1 MAIPH
6 PWVGIKK
13 IITSWKHVICLIIF
27 FYLRFGPR
35 FLATVGTWDDAMNEL
50 AEKAA
55 TELGLG
61 DILRRGVY
69 VMIGGPTFETVA
81 ESRLLKNF
89 GADAVG
95 E

>member
-1 MAIPH
+1 MIFLMPTQGCGIAIPYLYKES
-6 PWVGIKK
+6 VGEVIFTVSMSWYKQKK
-13 IITSWKHVICLIIF
+13 
-27 FYLRFGPR
+27 
-35 FLATVGTWDDAMNEL
+35 
-50 AEKAA
+50 EKAA

>member
-1 MAIPH
+1 
-6 PWVGIKK
+6 
-13 IITSWKHVICLIIF
+13 
-27 FYLRFGPR
+27 
-35 FLATVGTWDDAMNEL
+35 MNEL

-95 E
+95 K